1 MRKLMSRKIQVAVIV
16 VLGLIVVGVYV
27 MLGGLL
33 LTGRGTQASR
43 RSYITYLDPGVQRVS
58 ARQAYA
64 QAQTLAQKWQAD
76 AQLVG
81 ARASFRQ
88 EKPGVI
94 GGGQT
99 WSFQFFS
106 PSTSQ
111 LYLLSVQGEQ
121 AQAESAVERR
131 VHAEVTSV
139 EVAQWQVDSEEA
151 LLFFLSHGGEEFLR
165 KHPEAAINLQL
176 VPPKKDGGL
185 IWLASGVSQAG
196 RAVFFVQID
205 AQTGSVIPQESS

>member
-1 MRKLMSRKIQVAVIV
+1 MMSRKAQVAVIV
-16 VLGLIVVGVYV
+16 ILGLIVVGVYV
-27 MLGGLL
+27 ALGGVL
-33 LTGRGTQASR
+33 LTRRGAQATQ
-43 RSYITYLDPGVQRVS
+43 RSYITYPDPGVERIS

-64 QAQTLAQKWQAD
+64 QAQPQAQGWQAD

-88 EKPGVI
+88 EKPGAI

-111 LYLLSVQGEQ
+111 LYLLPVQGEQ
-121 AQAESAVERR
+121 AQGELAVERR
-131 VHAEVTSV
+131 VRAEITSV
-139 EVAQWQVDSEEA
+139 EVAQWQVDSEDA
-151 LLFFLSHGGEEFLR
+151 LLLFMSHGGEEFLR
-165 KHPEAAINLQL
+165 QHPEAVINLQL
-176 VPPKKDGGL
+176 VPPKKEGEL

-196 RAVFFVQID
+196 QAVFFVQID
-205 AQTGSVIPQESS
+205 AQTGSVIPSESS

>member
-1 MRKLMSRKIQVAVIV
+1 MSRKAQVAVIV
-16 VLGLIVVGVYV
+16 ILGLIVVGVYV
-27 MLGGLL
+27 TLGGMLL
-33 LTGRGTQASR
+33 IRRGTQATR
-43 RSYITYLDPGVQRVS
+43 RSYITYPSLGIQRVS
-58 ARQAYA
+58 AHQAYVQA
-64 QAQTLAQKWQAD
+64 QALAQNWQAD

-88 EKPGVI
+88 ETPGSI
-94 GGGQT
+94 SGGQT

-111 LYLLSVQGEQ
+111 LYLLQVQGEQ

-139 EVAQWQVDSEEA
+139 EVTQWQVDSEDA

-165 KHPEAAINLQL
+165 QHPEAAINLQL
-176 VPPKKDGGL
+176 VPPKKGGSL
-185 IWLASGVSQAG
+185 IWLASGVAQAG
-196 RAVFFVQID
+196 REVFFVQID
-205 AQTGSVIPQESS
+205 AQTGSVIPQKSS